1 MKPTVSIYTL
11 GCRVNQYESS
21 VIAATLEEN
30 GFSVVPF
37 GEMCDVA
44 VVNSCTVTAE
54 SDRKSRQLLR
64 RAAKYARIGVVATG
78 CFAEISSEAASG
90 TEGVIAVLGNRGKG
104 NVADAVMRAVGMIP
118 DAPEKR
124 ADIFGECKE
133 KLTRPE
139 RVRTFIKIEDG
150 CESKCAYCI
159 IPKARG
165 PVRSKAPALIL
176 EEARALT
183 EAGSPEIILTGIEI
197 SAYGRDLPDRKS
209 YDLSH
214 LIADISKIPSLR
226 RLGLGSLDPSVMTEA
241 FLTNI
246 SACDALVRH
255 FHLSLQSGSSSV
267 LRRMRRRYSAEQAL
281 EYIAR
286 IRRYF
291 PDSNISADIIVG
303 FPDESEAEFAETVR
317 FCERADFLNLHIFP
331 YSPRKGTEAA
341 EMSGQ
346 LPDAVKRERASRLES
361 LHARSKA
368 VLMARYA
375 ERGTP
380 VHVLFEQ
387 CRNGILTGH
396 SEHYVE
402 LAVKGSPE
410 LVGRICPVI
419 PHADGTG
426 ELL

>member
-21 VIAATLEEN
+21 VLAAALEEN
-30 GFSVVPF
+30 GFSVVPI
-37 GEMCDVA
+37 GKMCDIA

-64 RAAKYARIGVVATG
+64 RAAKYARIGVIATG
-78 CFAEISSEAASG
+78 CFAEISPEAAKS
-90 TEGVIAVLGNRGKG
+90 TDGVIAVIGNKNKSDVVG
-104 NVADAVMRAVGMIP
+104 AAMHAVGLTP
-118 DAPEKR
+118 YALEKHT
-124 ADIFGECKE
+124 DSFGKCEE
-133 KLTRPE
+133 KLVHPE

-165 PVRSKAPALIL
+165 PVRSKAPSLVL

-197 SAYGRDLPDRKS
+197 SAYGRDFSDRS
-209 YDLSH
+209 GYDLSS
-214 LIADISKIPSLR
+214 LIADISEIPSLL
-226 RLGLGSLDPSVMTEA
+226 RLGLGSLDPSVITEA
-241 FLTNI
+241 FLANI
-246 SACDALVRH
+246 SVCDAMLRH

-267 LRRMRRRYSAEQAL
+267 LRRMRRKYSAEQAL

-286 IRRYF
+286 IKKYF
-291 PDSNISADIIVG
+291 PDANISADIIVG
-303 FPDESEAEFAETVR
+303 FPDESEAEFNETVQ
-317 FCERADFLNLHIFP
+317 FCEYADFLNLHIFP

-341 EMSGQ
+341 EMRGQ
-346 LPDAVKRERASRLES
+346 LPDAVKRDRASRLEQI
-361 LHARSKA
+361 HAKA
-368 VLMARYA
+368 KAELMARYA
-375 ERGTP
+375 ERSAP

-387 CRNGILTGH
+387 CRSGILTGH

-402 LAVKGSPE
+402 LAIKGSAE